1 MDIAAYAQT
10 AVDLVNARLGSD
22 DDLRAYL
29 APRSWLT
36 ERVRAGDLAEIQEF
50 RARLGEMADAS
61 AAGDGPAAVASL
73 NELLVKHPIRPVISG
88 HDESSW
94 HLHVHDKT
102 GSVVETVCAEACF
115 GLAMLVAEHGPTRI
129 GRCAATDCDNAFIDT
144 SVNRSR
150 RFCSTRCS
158 TRMNV
163 AALRRRK
170 QAAKLA
176 AGQTD

>member
-1 MDIAAYAQT
+1 MA
-10 AVDLVNARLGSD
+10 LLNAPLATEE
-22 DDLRAYL
+22 DLRAHLTHRPWL
-29 APRSWLT
+29 AGL
-36 ERVRAGDLAEIQEF
+36 VRAADLPVLAEF

-61 AAGDGPAAVASL
+61 AAQDGPAAVAAL
-73 NELLVKHPIRPVISG
+73 NGLLAKHPIRPMISG

-94 HLHVHDKT
+94 HLHVQHDNAT
-102 GSVVETVCAEACF
+102 AAEMICAEALF
-115 GLAMLVAEHGPTRI
+115 GLAVLVSEHGATRI

-144 SVNRSR
+144 SANSSR

-170 QAAKLA
+170 QAAA
-176 AGQTD
+176 SQNHS

>member
-1 MDIAAYAQT
+1 MA
-10 AVDLVNARLGSD
+10 LLNAPLATEQ
-22 DDLRAYL
+22 DLRVHL
-29 APRSWLT
+29 ADRPWLAGL
-36 ERVRAGDLAEIQEF
+36 VRPADLPVLTGF

-61 AAGDGPAAVASL
+61 AAKDGPAAVAAL
-73 NELLVKHPIRPVISG
+73 NALLAKHPIRPMISG

-94 HLHVHDKT
+94 HLHVQPDDAT
-102 GSVVETVCAEACF
+102 AAETMCAEALF
-115 GLAMLVAEHGPTRI
+115 GLAMLVSEHGATKI

-144 SVNRSR
+144 SANSSR

-170 QAAKLA
+170 QAEA
-176 AGQTD
+176 AQNHS